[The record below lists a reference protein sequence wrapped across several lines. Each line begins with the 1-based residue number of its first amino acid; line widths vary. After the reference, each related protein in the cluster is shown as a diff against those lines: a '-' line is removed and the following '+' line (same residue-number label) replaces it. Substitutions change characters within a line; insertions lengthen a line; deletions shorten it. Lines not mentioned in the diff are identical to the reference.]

1 VIITIDGPSG
11 SGKSTTARAVAD
23 RLGYL
28 YLDTGAMYRAV
39 ALAFI
44 RAGAEPTS
52 EAAVDLLPD
61 VRVDIR
67 YDDDAMRVH
76 LNGEDVTEAV
86 RAQSVGTMASRVSQL
101 AAVREKLVWEQRRIA
116 AERVAAEGGVV
127 LDGRDMGTVVFPDAD
142 VKIFMVADAR
152 VRAERRHAEYVAQGR
167 DVPLDAV
174 HEEIIERDRQD
185 QNRELSPLQQADD
198 AVELDTTNRSID
210 EQVEFVV
217 DLVRSASTQ
226 GTNP

>member
-39 ALAFI
+39 ALAFM

-52 EAAVDLLPD
+52 GAATDLLPD
-61 VRVDIR
+61 VRIDIR

-76 LNGEDVTEAV
+76 LNGDDVTEAI
-86 RAQSVGTMASRVSQL
+86 RTQSVGTMASRVSQL
-101 AAVREKLVWEQRRIA
+101 AAVRDKLVREQRRIA

-152 VRAERRHAEYVAQGR
+152 VRAERRRAEYAAQGR
-167 DVPLDAV
+167 DVSLDAV

-185 QNRELSPLQQADD
+185 QTRELSPLQQADD
-198 AVELDTTNRSID
+198 AVELDTTDRSVD
-210 EQVEFVV
+210 EQVDFVV
-217 DLVRSASTQ
+217 NLVQSQSTQ
-226 GTNP
+226 GTKP